1 MQYERRRLTEE
12 TAGMNHR
19 SLVQTLSVILLL
31 AFLGYVIAD
40 AGMLYLRGT
49 LYPVQP
55 PPARRLVNHANA
67 PRGSSYGVITSRNIF
82 NADQKIPSKVGAS
95 EDGGKK
101 NQDGPPVP
109 SSLPI
114 QLIGTIVHV
123 DPKRSVASLQLKG
136 GKQEQVSVRVDGTIP
151 EGLAVVTKIERSKIT
166 FRNSQSGRLEYIE
179 MKEASKLSFA
189 AGKPVQQGE
198 VTKLSDTDFSLKRAD
213 IDKQLSNLPDL
224 LQQARAVPRMGP
236 NGQVECFS
244 LADIS
249 PGSIYER
256 LGLKRGDCI
265 KSVNGEKIDSPA
277 KAMEMFNALR
287 GNASAIGLGIERDG
301 RDNNFNYSIQ

>member
-1 MQYERRRLTEE
+1 
-12 TAGMNHR
+12 MNHR
-19 SLVQTLSVILLL
+19 SLIQTLSVISLL
-31 AFLGYVIAD
+31 AFLGYIIAD
-40 AGMLYLRGT
+40 AGILYVRGD

-55 PPARRLVNHANA
+55 PPARRLVTRSNTPH
-67 PRGSSYGVITSRNIF
+67 GSSYGVITSRNIF
-82 NADQKIPSKVGAS
+82 NADQKIPPKVGAS
-95 EDGGKK
+95 DEGGIR
-101 NQDGPPVP
+101 NQDGPAVP

-114 QLIGTIVHV
+114 TLIGTIVHV
-123 DPKRSVASLQLKG
+123 DPKRSVASLQLKS
-136 GKQEQVSVRVDGTIP
+136 GKAEQVSVRVDGTIP

-166 FRNSQSGRLEYIE
+166 FRNNMSGRLEYVE
-179 MKEASKLSFA
+179 MKETAKLSFA
-189 AGKPVQQGE
+189 AGKAVQQGE
-198 VTKLSDTDFSLKRAD
+198 VTKLSDTDFSLKRDD
-213 IDKQLSNLPDL
+213 INKLTSNLPDL
-224 LQQARAVPRMGP
+224 LQQARAVPRMGA

-277 KAMEMFNALR
+277 KAMEMYNALR
-287 GNASAIGLGIERDG
+287 GNASSIGLGIERDG